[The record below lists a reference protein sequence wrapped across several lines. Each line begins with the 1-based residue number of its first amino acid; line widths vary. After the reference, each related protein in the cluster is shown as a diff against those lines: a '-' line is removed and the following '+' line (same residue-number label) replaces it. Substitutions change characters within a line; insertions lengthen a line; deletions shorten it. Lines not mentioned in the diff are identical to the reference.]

1 MYVKLI
7 ILSNFNY
14 YNINQCLY
22 FLQLKKICNTYVNLN
37 ISEIFH

>member
-14 YNINQCLY
+14 YNINQYLY
-22 FLQLKKICNTYVNLN
+22 FLQLKKNVI
-37 ISEIFH
+37 HM